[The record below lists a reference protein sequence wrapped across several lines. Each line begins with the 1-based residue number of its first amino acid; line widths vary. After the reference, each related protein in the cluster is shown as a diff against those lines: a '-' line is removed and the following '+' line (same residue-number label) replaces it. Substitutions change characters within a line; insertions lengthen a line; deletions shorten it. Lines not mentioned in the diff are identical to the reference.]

1 MTKVI
6 MWEAFVQ
13 ESSDYGFNIKTAGEE
28 ENNFFFVMLQHKQCL
43 AAIHTRFLK
52 SIEGKKSKKFFSNE
66 LSEHRQ
72 NFNRKKVV
80 FKAKLLWNFKFK
92 FHKNHKMIY
101 SRDMYPKK
109 FSTGL
114 HTSTGSCSWI
124 VNIKLKKYFCLEY

>member
-28 ENNFFFVMLQHKQCL
+28 ENNFFFVMLQHKQCQFSSNTHK
-43 AAIHTRFLK
+43 ISPVSRR
-52 SIEGKKSKKFFSNE
+52 KKSKKFFSNE

-80 FKAKLLWNFKFK
+80 FKAKLLWNFKFRK

-109 FSTGL
+109 FSTG
-114 HTSTGSCSWI
+114 SGTGSCCWI
-124 VNIKLKKYFCLEY
+124 VHINLKK